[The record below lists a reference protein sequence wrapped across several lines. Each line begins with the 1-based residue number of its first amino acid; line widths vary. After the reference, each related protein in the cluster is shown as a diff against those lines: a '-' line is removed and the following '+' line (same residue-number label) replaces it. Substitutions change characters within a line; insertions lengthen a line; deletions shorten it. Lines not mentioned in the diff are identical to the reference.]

1 MNSLKKRTSTA
12 GETTDIDLRPLP
24 RPLLTPLDGVSALGV
39 VDTSGPACC
48 RLTAAGDTIVP
59 EGTPEKKDFKI
70 KILIWYKIIK
80 PWFVLR
86 KYFKKKKNTNNVPF
100 GEFAKLGVCGVILFP
115 EGFFQVQIL

>member
-24 RPLLTPLDGVSALGV
+24 RPLFTPLDGVSALGV

-59 EGTPEKKDFKI
+59 EGTPEKKLILKSKFLFGI
-70 KILIWYKIIK
+70 KL
-80 PWFVLR
+80 
-86 KYFKKKKNTNNVPF
+86 
-100 GEFAKLGVCGVILFP
+100 
-115 EGFFQVQIL
+115 

>member
-59 EGTPEKKDFKI
+59 EGTPETIDFKI
-70 KILIWYKIIK
+70 KIIIWYKNYKILVCTYENISK
-80 PWFVLR
+80 R
-86 KYFKKKKNTNNVPF
+86 KKN
-100 GEFAKLGVCGVILFP
+100 
-115 EGFFQVQIL
+115 

>member
-48 RLTAAGDTIVP
+48 LLTAAGDTIVP
-59 EGTPEKKDFKI
+59 EGTPEKIDFKI

-80 PWFVLR
+80 PWFVPR
-86 KYFKKKKNTNNVPF
+86 QYFKKKKETLITYPLVNLPNWVF
-100 GEFAKLGVCGVILFP
+100 VE
-115 EGFFQVQIL
+115 

>member
-24 RPLLTPLDGVSALGV
+24 RPLFTPLDGVSALGV

-59 EGTPEKKDFKI
+59 EGTPEKIDFKI
-70 KILIWYKIIK
+70 KILIW
-80 PWFVLR
+80 FVLG
-86 KYFKKKKNTNNVPF
+86 KYFKKKKKNTNNVPF